1 MKTQIKDLPKSQ
13 KEISVEIPVEE
24 MAKHADKATD
34 KLSSAHK
41 FDGFR
46 QGKAPKDVVR
56 QQLGEFAIFEEATR
70 IAVESSYA
78 EILKENKLSPLGQP
92 KAEITKAAPGNQFEY
107 KITISVMPKVTL
119 WNYQKISGKIEIKE
133 IENETIEQEIKTLQK
148 KRAVYITKDESA
160 NKGDRVEIN
169 FESRVGGVK
178 IEGGESKNHPLTIGE
193 NKFVPGFEE
202 NLIGMKKDDVKEFDL
217 VFPKDYHKK
226 ELAEKN
232 ASFKVVMNI
241 VQKVELPEIND
252 DFAKGLGKFKDLEEL
267 KKGIRERM
275 TAEEKN
281 RAGEEY
287 QNKLIND
294 IAEKST
300 AEIPDILIESEL
312 ENMINEFKNNITQ
325 TGIAFEE
332 YLKSINTDLEKL
344 KKEWEEIA
352 KKRVMIGLT
361 LREISIKE
369 KIKIGDNEVEEKAN
383 QALKFYPNEEEI
395 RKKLDMKKFK
405 EHTANTLVNEKV
417 FEILKKIAEK
427 NAKK

>member
-13 KEISVEIPVEE
+13 TEISVEIPVEE
-24 MAKHADKATD
+24 MEKYSDKAIN

-46 QGKAPKDVVR
+46 QGKAPKDVIR
-56 QQLGEFAIFEEATR
+56 QQVGEFAIFEEATR
-70 IAVESSYA
+70 IAVESSYL
-78 EILKENKLSPLGQP
+78 EILKENNLSPLGQP
-92 KAEITKAAPGNQFEY
+92 KAEIIKAALGNQFEY
-107 KITISVMPKVTL
+107 KITISVMPKTEL
-119 WNYQKISGKIEIKE
+119 WDYQKISGKIEIKE
-133 IENETIEQEIKTLQK
+133 IEDKAIEQEIKTLQK
-148 KRAVYITKDESA
+148 KRVVHITKDEPA
-160 NKGDRVEIN
+160 NKGDRTEID

-217 VFPKDYHKK
+217 VFPEGYHKK
-226 ELAEKN
+226 ELAGKN

-267 KKGIRERM
+267 KKGIREGM

-287 QNKLIND
+287 RNKLIND

-325 TGIAFEE
+325 TGIIFED
-332 YLKSINTDLEKL
+332 YLKNINTDIEKL
-344 KKEWEEIA
+344 KKEWGEMA

-361 LREISIKE
+361 FREISIKE
-369 KIKIGDNEVEEKAN
+369 KIETEDGEVEERIN
-383 QALKFYPNEEEI
+383 QTLKLYPNEKEI
-395 RKKLDMKKFK
+395 REKLDMEKFK
-405 EHTANTLVNEKV
+405 EHTASILVNEKV
-417 FEILKKIAEK
+417 FEILEKIAK
-427 NAKK
+427 RNTK